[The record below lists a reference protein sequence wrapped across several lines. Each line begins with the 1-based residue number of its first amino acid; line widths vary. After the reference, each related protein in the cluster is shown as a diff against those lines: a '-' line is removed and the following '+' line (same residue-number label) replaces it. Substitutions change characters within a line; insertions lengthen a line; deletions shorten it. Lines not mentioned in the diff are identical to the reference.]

1 MKAKILIID
10 DSADFRAQ
18 VKDYLK
24 MHDLAVETF
33 EASTAEMG
41 VAKASCVRPDIV
53 LMDIH
58 LPHGNGLEATRHI
71 KEENPDCDVIV
82 LTMLDVEAFRQAAQ
96 SVAVTDFIGKSEI
109 YERLLP
115 SIERCLKTE
124 KNRK

>member
-1 MKAKILIID
+1 MKAKVLIID
-10 DSADFRAQ
+10 DSAGFRAQ

-24 MHDLAVETF
+24 MHDLDVEIF

-58 LPHGNGLEATRHI
+58 LPHGNGLEATKHI
-71 KEENPDCDVIV
+71 KEENPGCDVII

-96 SVAVTDFIGKSEI
+96 NIAVTDFIGKGEI
-109 YERLLP
+109 YDRLLP
-115 SIERCLKTE
+115 AIEGCLKTG
-124 KNRK
+124 KR